1 MKKILIIIIN
11 YLSKYIISKNKLL
24 QANYFNN
31 LNNINNNNNTYMEI
45 PNFNKILPYLQNI
58 NTDLPN
64 NKKDLFYLFGI
75 SYFIDFTKL
84 TNKIID
90 YMLNNIDKDNVFDVN
105 YESGNN
111 TD

>member
-31 LNNINNNNNTYMEI
+31 LNNINNNNTYMEI

-64 NKKDLFYLFGI
+64 NIKDLFYLFGI